1 MHTYLNK
8 RISIR
13 TYGKDSHFFPS
24 SFFAT
29 PASILT
35 LGFHFPRNRL
45 SWERKKPTWPEGALE
60 LSFGEKPSPQLW
72 TPCDQF
78 LHLSCLQGTGGH
90 SFGQRSPLW
99 QGTASVCW
107 VVPQLGAFSQYQQW
121 THFLLSCSFTSNYV
135 HTVAIQSVFVYSF
148 SARLILHW
156 LCTPIIILST

>member
-1 MHTYLNK
+1 MGRTAIASHL
-8 RISIR
+8 RSLLHQPLSSHLAFISQETDLAER
-13 TYGKDSHFFPS
+13 EKSRPGQRALWSCP
-24 SFFAT
+24 
-29 PASILT
+29 
-35 LGFHFPRNRL
+35 LGR
-45 SWERKKPTWPEGALE
+45 SQAQ
-60 LSFGEKPSPQLW
+60 SFGPHV
-72 TPCDQF
+72 DQF
-78 LHLSCLQGTGGH
+78 LQLSCLQGTGGH

-135 HTVAIQSVFVYSF
+135 HTTAIQSVFVYSF